1 MHVCIYMHIY
11 KCVCV
16 TNIVIMWDD
25 LKKKSIFELE
35 FDYPVKAV
43 KLKRDK

>member
-1 MHVCIYMHIY
+1 MYY
-11 KCVCV
+11 KHA
-16 TNIVIMWDD
+16 VIMWDD

-35 FDYPVKAV
+35 FEHPVKAV